1 MNNKASIPDKK
12 QYYIDIAVILLICL
26 VFFAFLELRYPYFFL
41 NDDNA
46 DSYLCSYRHTVR
58 SVLSGEFPFY
68 NFHQFCGKRFFEV
81 GQTGSLNPLVY
92 IAAFCS
98 QIIFGHFDA
107 TIDIIALVLIAIG
120 SVGAYVFLRE
130 IGCTRIPAIIGAIG
144 WNLNS
149 YNICIG
155 NSWIIVIM
163 TTSLLPWMYYGSFKF
178 HQRRSVSGL
187 LLAIIPRIALF
198 YCGHP
203 QFFIYSVL
211 FDFVYLAAYVLLS
224 NSGAGTR
231 LRSLLNLIV
240 EYIVSY
246 VIVTIASL
254 PLLLPMLD
262 FMSTSERSEKISF
275 EAFISSRLISGVGFF
290 GIVSIVFTGVGTVIL
305 IFLTVSLGKGFAAY
319 RKETIGMLAALPVAV
334 ITLLWMLSVNFNR
347 IIYLIPILNRFRWP
361 HKLTIVTISA
371 VIIISSLAMTML
383 ERYLKQKH
391 GKSLHPVFITLLA
404 LQIISLLCLYMFS
417 PHKTAG
423 IITSSEVPYEE
434 GFADGLSTE
443 RYVSVCFN
451 PVSIDEASTLQVIDT
466 TSTLEYDLATYYGFN
481 SISGYY
487 GVMMR
492 DDVKEYAEFF
502 SHIHDLSGEMPE
514 LYSGL
519 VEEMRGQSVRWY
531 VTDINNKSAVA
542 DYLTP
547 YGITQVYEDDKK
559 AVFEDAYCEPL
570 AFDDAG
576 SEISLEQ
583 KVNSLELITPS
594 DYEGGSICVNYAYDE
609 YFICTI
615 DGEPTNITPGA
626 NRWDF
631 SIVCPPGEHHITIRY
646 VERYFVPA
654 MIISVFGIAIVVILL
669 TLYVRKGKRPELN
682 QNRNNRIS

>member
-1 MNNKASIPDKK
+1 MKNKAIIPVRK
-12 QYYIDIAVILLICL
+12 QYCIDIAVILLICL
-26 VFFAFLELRYPYFFL
+26 LLFALLELRYPYFFL

-98 QIIFGHFDA
+98 QLVFGHFDA
-107 TIDIIALVLIAIG
+107 TIDIMALILIVIG
-120 SVGAYVFLRE
+120 SAGAYVFLRE

-144 WNLNS
+144 WNLNN
-149 YNICIG
+149 YNISIG

-163 TTSLLPWMYYGSFKF
+163 TTSLLPWMYYGSFKL
-178 HQRRSVSGL
+178 HQRRSVFGL
-187 LLAIIPRIALF
+187 LLAVIPRIALF

-211 FDFVYLAAYVLLS
+211 FDFVFLASYELI
-224 NSGAGTR
+224 NKNETGTR

-240 EYIVSY
+240 EYVVSY

-262 FMSTSERSEKISF
+262 FMSASERSEKISF
-275 EAFISSRLISGVGFF
+275 EDFISSRLISGVGFF
-290 GIVSIVFTGVGTVIL
+290 GIVSIVFTVVGTVIL

-319 RKETIGMLAALPVAV
+319 TKETIGMLAALPVAV
-334 ITLLWMLSVNFNR
+334 ITLLWMLSVDFNR

-383 ERYLKQKH
+383 ERYLKQKYS
-391 GKSLHPVFITLLA
+391 KSFYPVFITLLV
-404 LQIISLLCLYMFS
+404 LQTASLLSLFMFS

-423 IITSSEVPYEE
+423 IITSSSIPYEE

-443 RYVSVCFN
+443 RYVTVCFN

-487 GVMMR
+487 GVMMK

-531 VTDINNKSAVA
+531 VTDINNKSAVG
-542 DYLTP
+542 DYLAP

-559 AVFEDAYCEPL
+559 AVFEDVYCEPL
-570 AFDDAG
+570 AFDTSG
-576 SEISLEQ
+576 NEIALEQ
-583 KVNSLELITPS
+583 KVNTLELITTS
-594 DYEGGSICVNYAYDE
+594 DFEGGKININYAYDE

-615 DGEPTNITPGA
+615 DGEPTGINPGA
-626 NRWDF
+626 SRWDF
-631 SIVCPPGEHHITIRY
+631 SITCPPGEHHITVRY
-646 VERYFVPA
+646 VERFFVPA
-654 MIISVFGIAIVVILL
+654 IIIAAFGITVVTVLL
-669 TLYVRKGKRPELN
+669 TLYAKKGKKAKTLS
-682 QNRNNRIS
+682 ISE